1 MNTVEY
7 FLAQTFCRYLALAFK
22 RGAEQ
27 ARGSPVLEYTHP
39 TMVKPKRGGS
49 AS

>member
-1 MNTVEY
+1 
-7 FLAQTFCRYLALAFK
+7 LAFK

-49 AS
+49 VS